1 MDYFLSSW
9 CLTIKK
15 GAANPDPKN
24 KVIIASNLHL
34 FSTENG
40 RFFPGPSSQ
49 WLRRTTEVV
58 NLWMLCP
65 NIALLDALQKIQR
78 PEAEEMVAANLPLL
92 ASRPCSSN
100 SVLNFQI
107 GKILTWFRT
116 QDYCY
121 VSCHS

>member
-40 RFFPGPSSQ
+40 IFCWEQ
-49 WLRRTTEVV
+49 KRTNNKYRTSNHLILQLKISTEK
-58 NLWMLCP
+58 ML
-65 NIALLDALQKIQR
+65 IFI
-78 PEAEEMVAANLPLL
+78 
-92 ASRPCSSN
+92 
-100 SVLNFQI
+100 
-107 GKILTWFRT
+107 
-116 QDYCY
+116 
-121 VSCHS
+121 